1 MKARSLGCV
10 FQSRKNSKGI
20 RGSTVSLSLMQGTA
34 SNGTWGKFCPGF
46 APSLCDRQQGELG
59 FLGFTVLK

>member
-1 MKARSLGCV
+1 M
-10 FQSRKNSKGI
+10 
-20 RGSTVSLSLMQGTA
+20 MQGTA

-59 FLGFTVLK
+59 FLGFTVAK